1 MWVLSVL
8 DLYDAT
14 ANVTALGSFAP
25 WIEQRLDH
33 AESILQAWDGPDGGR
48 DEALPT
54 ATGSKQQQQQQQQQ
68 AEAEPAPHAADCCAN
83 PSLDWSRDDDRM
95 GFGFESPN
103 LPEARHAF
111 RALIIGASAR

>member
-54 ATGSKQQQQQQQQQ
+54 ATGSKQQQQQQQ